1 MVGLNIRKTEL
12 YVKQEDHKIWGSFL
26 SRPGDGLTKKL
37 SRWDKGNYRQGF
49 RPHEYCYRYILVN
62 WLSCLSLLIVIGVF
76 WSCFPSP
83 LGNLKSDQ
91 CSTFADHLYFSFC
104 LKSKSRASVVNG
116 RIKSRMGSLVN
127 MDKSSFRCMTD

>member
-1 MVGLNIRKTEL
+1 MGF
-12 YVKQEDHKIWGSFL
+12 FL
-26 SRPGDGLTKKL
+26 KPSGGWPDKKL
-37 SRWDKGNYRQGF
+37 SRWDKGNHRQGF

-83 LGNLKSDQ
+83 LRNLKSDQ
-91 CSTFADHLYFSFC
+91 CSPFADHLYFSFC

-116 RIKSRMGSLVN
+116 RVN
-127 MDKSSFRCMTD
+127 PVVALNSALRFTPLEIMPRSVLSPAIAGLKFLTG